1 FTSGISTPACTHT
14 PRSTLIPYTTL
25 FRSRHHTAEQRAQ
38 TFQEIWFDE
47 PAGSLDL
54 ISGCMFSGKTQEL
67 IRRLDQAR
75 YAGFT
80 VQAFKPALDDR
91 YAIEAVASHREI
103 RFPAIAVPNVA
114 ALRAQVQPDTRV
126 IGFDEAQFFEPD

>member
-1 FTSGISTPACTHT
+1 
-14 PRSTLIPYTTL
+14 
-25 FRSRHHTAEQRAQ
+25 
-38 TFQEIWFDE
+38 
-47 PAGSLDL
+47 
-54 ISGCMFSGKTQEL
+54 MFSGKTQEL

-103 RFPAIAVPNVA
+103 RLPAIALPDVA
-114 ALRAQVQPDTRV
+114 ALHAQGPDDTRGV
-126 IGFDEAQFFEPD
+126 GIDEAQVFEPHIGSPAEELADRGPPGIIARLAP